1 MNDVIPDG
9 WSNPKL
15 DDIVTKFQ
23 NGYAFSAKGYVPEG
37 IPIISMGSIQLDGTF
52 KKNNTKLKYWDA
64 AAKEDLS
71 RYLVKSEDLIMA
83 MTDVTP
89 TMELIGRAC
98 IVKGNGE
105 YFLNQRVGLI
115 SVDEEKSSKPFL
127 SYLTNFNQWRS
138 YCIGSSGLGA
148 QANLGTSQILDG
160 SILLPPL
167 PEQQKIAAI
176 LSSVDEVIER
186 TQAQINKLKDLKTGM
201 MQELLSPREGQ
212 ATNINNP
219 QGESKNGLHHT
230 EFKDSPLGRIPVGWE
245 VVPLGNKAS
254 LVPGY
259 AFSSTD
265 FTKNGTPLIR
275 MGNLYQNRLD
285 LKRAPKF
292 MHKDLVEK
300 HPRFVVSPND
310 IVFSMTGTSGKEDYG
325 FAVQIPNTAPICLL
339 NQRVAKVVP
348 SKEITKSFL
357 LHLLHSRLF
366 LDEVYSAGAGTK
378 QANLSSAN
386 ILDIKLPFPPIE
398 EQEKIANALNSVS
411 DRISVIS
418 KRLNALSFSKKALMQ
433 DLLTGKVR
441 VTVPSHPCDHGI
453 SASMHVTVDAS

>member
-1 MNDVIPDG
+1 MSDLVPAGWKALEVQSAFEIGRGRVISKPEIRDNLGPYPVYSSQSKNNGKMGSIATYDFEGEYITWTTDG
-9 WSNPKL
+9 AYAGTVFHREGRFNCTNVCGTLKDKGHYEVYPRFVASYLGTVAKNHVSYVGNPKL
-15 DDIVTKFQ
+15 M
-23 NGYAFSAKGYVPEG
+23 N
-37 IPIISMGSIQLDGTF
+37 GTF
-52 KKNNTKLKYWDA
+52 A
-64 AAKEDLS
+64 EI
-71 RYLVKSEDLIMA
+71 E
-83 MTDVTP
+83 
-89 TMELIGRAC
+89 
-98 IVKGNGE
+98 
-105 YFLNQRVGLI
+105 F
-115 SVDEEKSSKPFL
+115 
-127 SYLTNFNQWRS
+127 
-138 YCIGSSGLGA
+138 
-148 QANLGTSQILDG
+148 
-160 SILLPPL
+160 LLPPL

-176 LSSVDEVIER
+176 LSSVDEVIEK

-212 ATNINNP
+212 AANINNP

-245 VVPLGNKAS
+245 VVPLGDKAS

-292 MHKDLVEK
+292 MHKDLIEK

-411 DRISVIS
+411 ERISVIN

-441 VTVPSHPCDHGI
+441 VK
-453 SASMHVTVDAS
+453 VD

>member
-1 MNDVIPDG
+1 MSD
-9 WSNPKL
+9 L
-15 DDIVTKFQ
+15 
-23 NGYAFSAKGYVPEG
+23 VPEG
-37 IPIISMGSIQLDGTF
+37 WSIAKIGDAILSAEGGVSVNSENRQKTNKEFGVLKTSSVVNGRFYPAEHKAILNDEVGRASTNPKKDHILFSRMNTPILVGQSGFVDKDYNDLFLPDRLWQIKVANQFHPKWLSYTLRSQDVVKHIT
-52 KKNNTKLKYWDA
+52 DA
-64 AAKEDLS
+64 A
-71 RYLVKSEDLIMA
+71 
-83 MTDVTP
+83 T
-89 TMELIGRAC
+89 
-98 IVKGNGE
+98 
-105 YFLNQRVGLI
+105 
-115 SVDEEKSSKPFL
+115 
-127 SYLTNFNQWRS
+127 
-138 YCIGSSGLGA
+138 
-148 QANLGTSQILDG
+148 GTSNTMKNIAKPNLMA
-160 SILLPPL
+160 IPMRCPPL

-176 LSSVDEVIER
+176 LSSVDEVIEK

-212 ATNINNP
+212 TANINNP

-245 VVPLGNKAS
+245 VVPLGDKAS

-292 MHKDLVEK
+292 MHKDLIEK

-411 DRISVIS
+411 ERISVIN

-441 VTVPSHPCDHGI
+441 VK
-453 SASMHVTVDAS
+453 VD